1 MLQKPK
7 KYFRKKSNPN
17 STQMKLR
24 PVFGDNIGDP
34 MFKQNL
40 WYFLKTLKQF
50 SSEKCHFSGYELSKI
65 DKMQE
70 DAGKIWDLSEIN

>member
-17 STQMKLR
+17 STQMKLQ
-24 PVFGDNIGDP
+24 PGDNIGDP
-34 MFKQNL
+34 MFKRI
-40 WYFLKTLKQF
+40 FLKFFEIFWNFEQISWQTLVISILK
-50 SSEKCHFSGYELSKI
+50 SI
-65 DKMQE
+65 KMHE

>member
-1 MLQKPK
+1 
-7 KYFRKKSNPN
+7 
-17 STQMKLR
+17 MKLR

-70 DAGKIWDLSEIN
+70 DAG